1 MPIEVAESLPT
12 AVNLNQPTDH
22 QDPFTELNAVLKKW
36 FYKPDLQAVRIV
48 LGAIKAHYLKIGDP
62 AWLFLVAPPAS
73 GKSTMSLMGAS
84 GLPEVQTLS
93 DFTENTFLSGFYGHK
108 EPGLLEKLGTTAKN
122 GNISVSQGNAVF
134 LAKDFTTVL
143 SMRRDKRGT
152 ILSQLREIHDGS
164 FRRDFGTGETK
175 IWQGRVTIL
184 AAVTPVLDR
193 YYSVFSVLG
202 ERFLQIRWHRPDSEE
217 AGEWAIEQQGQEDQI
232 KVEAREAIK
241 NTFAKA
247 TLLAPSLPTEMTP
260 RIAALSEIV
269 AIGRTHIFR
278 NAYGS
283 REIEYA
289 PEPEA
294 NTRLAKGLAALIRG
308 IAALNG
314 HKGVEEQDLQDGF
327 RVGLDCLPENRRHIL
342 LAASRGQDLAS
353 ISIAPTMRF
362 RAAEELE
369 ALGILEDK
377 RQPKLSDR
385 AALLLI
391 KAGF

>member
-12 AVNLNQPTDH
+12 AVSLNQPTEH
-22 QDPFTELNAVLKKW
+22 QDPFTELNEVLQKW
-36 FYKPDLQAVRIV
+36 FCKPDLQAVRIV

-84 GLPEVQTLS
+84 GLAEVQTLS

-108 EPGLLEKLGTTAKN
+108 EPGLLEKLGTTSKN
-122 GNISVSQGNAVF
+122 GTISVSQGNAVF

-152 ILSQLREIHDGS
+152 ILSQLREIHDGT

-175 IWQGRVTIL
+175 IWKGRVTIL

-193 YYSVFSVLG
+193 YFSVFSVLG

-217 AGEWAIEQQGQEDQI
+217 AGEWAIEQQGKEEQI
-232 KVEAREAIK
+232 KAEAGEAIK
-241 NTFAKA
+241 NTFTRAIP
-247 TLLAPSLPTEMTP
+247 LAPSLPAGIAP
-260 RIAALSEIV
+260 RIASLSEIV
-269 AIGRTHIFR
+269 ALGRTHIFR
-278 NAYGS
+278 DGYGS
-283 REIEYA
+283 REIEYV

-294 NTRLAKGLAALIRG
+294 NTRIAKGLAALIRG
-308 IAALNG
+308 IAALSG
-314 HKGVEEQDLQDGF
+314 HAAVEEQDLQDGF
-327 RVGLDCLPENRRHIL
+327 RVGLDCLPENRRRVL
-342 LAASRGQDLAS
+342 LAAKTGQDLAT
-353 ISIAPTMRF
+353 IPIAPTMRF

-369 ALGILEDK
+369 ALGVLEDK
-377 RQPKLSDR
+377 KALKLSER
-385 AALLLI
+385 AAQLLKQADI
-391 KAGF
+391 